1 MSVAGRTITCNDG
14 TTIALHSS
22 VTPSCVRFALVPQGA
37 DYALICDNPNLT
49 GLWWRAD
56 ENGRGTWVSHQGD
69 TIFAVDYA
77 YDAAGAPRWLTMIA
91 QKRDAGTYT
100 GDVYATNGPSLQST
114 TFDPHGV
121 ASAYLGTGSI
131 VHEDPTH
138 VRINLHDGS
147 SRVLAKQQ
155 FGPLPTCT
163 FGTVTDL
170 STLTNYTDLW
180 WNPSEAGWGINL
192 AHQGDTIFA
201 AWYTYGMDGTPL
213 FLVVAADK
221 TVPGTYS
228 GDLYQAVGPAGPA
241 IAGNEG
247 RHRDVHLRERQQR
260 NVRLHG
266 AACGN
271 DRRGDPDE
279 GDHARNLHR
288 PGHRLPMKR
297 FRARRKREPG
307 RQRKRPGELPGLSR
321 RHPPWGIRP
330 PECCSPACPSGPGS
344 LQS

>member
-1 MSVAGRTITCNDG
+1 MSIAGRTITCNDG

-22 VTPSCVRFALVPQGA
+22 ITPGCVHFALVPQGA
-37 DYALICDNPNLT
+37 DYALTCDNPNLT

-77 YDAAGAPRWLTMIA
+77 YDAPGAPRWLTMVA
-91 QKRDAGTYT
+91 RKRDAGTYT
-100 GDVYATNGPSLQST
+100 GDVYQTNGPSLQST

-121 ASAYLGTGSI
+121 ASSYLGTGSI
-131 VHEDPTH
+131 LHEDPTH
-138 VRINLHDGS
+138 IRINLYDGS

-201 AWYTYGMDGTPL
+201 AWYTYGTDGTPL

-228 GDLYQAVGPAGPA
+228 GDLYQAFGPAGPA
-241 IAGNEG
+241 LQSAKVGTATFTFANGNSATFAYTAQLAGMT
-247 RHRDVHLRERQQR
+247 
-260 NVRLHG
+260 G
-266 AACGN
+266 AATQSKAIM
-271 DRRGDPDE
+271 RE
-279 GDHARNLHR
+279 VFTV
-288 PGHRLPMKR
+288 PGT
-297 FRARRKREPG
+297 
-307 RQRKRPGELPGLSR
+307 
-321 RHPPWGIRP
+321 
-330 PECCSPACPSGPGS
+330 AC
-344 LQS
+344 Q

>member
-1 MSVAGRTITCNDG
+1 LRAFAFAIVVSFTAIAAPSHAATFRQDFGPGCATMSIAGRTITCNDG

-37 DYALICDNPNLT
+37 DYALTCDNPNLT

-77 YDAAGAPRWLTMIA
+77 YDAANAPRWRTVIA

-121 ASAYLGTGSI
+121 ASSYLGTGSI
-131 VHEDPTH
+131 MHEDPTH
-138 VRINLHDGS
+138 MRINLHDGS

-228 GDLYQAVGPAGPA
+228 GDLYQAVGPAGPGLQATKVGAATFTFANGNSATFAYTAQLAGMTGAATRTKA
-241 IAGNEG
+241 IT
-247 RHRDVHLRERQQR
+247 REIFTAP
-260 NVRLHG
+260 G
-266 AACGN
+266 AAC
-271 DRRGDPDE
+271 
-279 GDHARNLHR
+279 
-288 PGHRLPMKR
+288 
-297 FRARRKREPG
+297 
-307 RQRKRPGELPGLSR
+307 Q
-321 RHPPWGIRP
+321 
-330 PECCSPACPSGPGS
+330 
-344 LQS
+344 